1 MACDSR
7 TLTCPAA
14 LRGRPCALLRRL
26 REAGPPARLISRSPA
41 QGEAG
46 RGCLSEGGLRVPSF
60 LGPSTAATDQNLK
73 GGKNKKNKER
83 KEKADR
89 GAPEAAPAPG
99 ARVCAPHG
107 ERGVEAEGRGRRQ
120 SSGGWGE
127 AEPPEAAPAA
137 RISPAAPRPRRRRH
151 VCAQAT
157 SQRPRT
163 AAGEGLTRQ
172 PGRPRRPPPPG
183 GAAPGPARPHPPGR
197 LRQTAGRG
205 RRSAD
210 CSRADRSRCPR
221 GPGLRGWRQ
230 ERRRRAPGVAG
241 AGGAGPGPLA
251 PQDARSERARG
262 TSNDKPPALGA
273 PGPAGSGRGGRVST
287 KPGLD

>member
-26 REAGPPARLISRSPA
+26 REAGPPARHISRSPA

-73 GGKNKKNKER
+73 GGKNKKKNKER

-89 GAPEAAPAPG
+89 VAPEAAPAPG

-221 GPGLRGWRQ
+221 GAGATRLEAGAAASRPRGGRS
-230 ERRRRAPGVAG
+230 RRRGAGPVGTAGRAERAG
-241 AGGAGPGPLA
+241 AGH
-251 PQDARSERARG
+251 QQ
-262 TSNDKPPALGA
+262 
-273 PGPAGSGRGGRVST
+273 
-287 KPGLD
+287 